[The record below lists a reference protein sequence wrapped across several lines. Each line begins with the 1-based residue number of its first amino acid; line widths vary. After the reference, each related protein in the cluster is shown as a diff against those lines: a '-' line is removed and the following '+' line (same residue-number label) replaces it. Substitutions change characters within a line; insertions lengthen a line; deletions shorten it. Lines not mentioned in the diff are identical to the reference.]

1 MMYSNLETDKRDGAR
16 DGFVTVQAT
25 PAGTV
30 AANPQGGGY
39 YNAQGK
45 TFFNYV
51 INLYLFLFIRCLCSI

>member
-1 MMYSNLETDKRDGAR
+1 MYSNLETDKRDGAR
-16 DGFVTVQAT
+16 DGLVTVQAT

-45 TFFNYV
+45 TF
-51 INLYLFLFIRCLCSI
+51 L

>member
-16 DGFVTVQAT
+16 DGLVTVQAT

-39 YNAQGK
+39 YNAQGRE
-45 TFFNYV
+45 
-51 INLYLFLFIRCLCSI
+51 FL